1 MDTISKETEI
11 KELDPPEID
20 ENIGSNSSPMKI
32 TKNVI
37 IIILASLLILS
48 FLGVNIFR
56 NIAIGIQNIVVK
68 ILSMVGFYTGAIINT
83 SADIIGDTAKGGVD
97 IAEGSIHSIGNLLQ
111 NTNNMNGDTTA
122 QMQWNMSMFNLNPT
136 PKPDVS
142 NNPPVVKDVQPD
154 LDTTLNNGLKK
165 EVKYEPSLT
174 SSRGK
179 KWCPIGHSNGSGKC
193 MQIDESQKC
202 MFGKVFDTQDVCEQN
217 IDSSAFKGYASQE
230 REINWGKPPPP
241 PPPAALTPPYQPQ
254 MFNELPGQSC
264 GRMPPYSYI
273 GGSSLPI
280 INKPVYPARPVFPSQ
295 LQPNNP
301 YPPQLAR
308 PYRPESKYSNQ
319 PLQVNADSALP
330 DNQNRNNNSNN
341 NSNNTLNQRSDNN
354 YNNTANSYAPFSRS
368 PATPSVVNNSPST
381 SSSSWYSQPSSF
393 QGSSQ
398 LTSSI
403 DILSGRVDELTDVLE
418 NSFPRPP
425 SNSPAAGMLPPVTG
439 MLPPA
444 AGMLPPAAGM
454 LPPAAGMLPPAAGM
468 LPPVTGMLPP
478 AAGMRSPASGMLPP
492 VTGMPPTSAGV
503 PPTSTGMRSP
513 ADGML
518 PPVTGMPP
526 TSAGVPPPAAGVP
539 PTSAGMPV

>member
-11 KELDPPEID
+11 KELDPPEI
-20 ENIGSNSSPMKI
+20 ENTGSSEYKPSSMKI
-32 TKNVI
+32 SKNII

-68 ILSMVGFYTGAIINT
+68 ILSMLGFYTGAIINT

-97 IAEGSIHSIGNLLQ
+97 IAEGSIRSIGNLLQ
-111 NTNNMNGDTTA
+111 NTDNMNGDTTT
-122 QMQWNMSMFNLNPT
+122 QRQWNMSIFNLNPT
-136 PKPDVS
+136 PKPEVS
-142 NNPPVVKDVQPD
+142 NDPPVIKDVTPD
-154 LDTTLNNGLKK
+154 LDTTLNNGIKK
-165 EVKYEPSLT
+165 EIKYEPSLT

-179 KWCPIGHSNGSGKC
+179 KWCPIGYSNGIGKC

-264 GRMPPYSYI
+264 NRMPPYSYI

-308 PYRPESKYSNQ
+308 PYRPESNFSDQ
-319 PLQVNADSALP
+319 PRPVSADSSLP
-330 DNQNRNNNSNN
+330 DEQRPNNNSNN
-341 NSNNTLNQRSDNN
+341 NSNNNTLNQRTDNN
-354 YNNTANSYAPFSRS
+354 YNNTSNSYNPYSSA
-368 PATPSVVNNSPST
+368 PATSPLVSYSPST
-381 SSSSWYSQPSSF
+381 SSASWYSQPSSF
-393 QGSSQ
+393 QDSNQ

-403 DILSGRVDELTDVLE
+403 DILSDRVDELTDVLE
-418 NSFPRPP
+418 NEFSRPS
-425 SNSPAAGMLPPVTG
+425 SNSPAAGMLPPATG

-444 AGMLPPAAGM
+444 AGMLPPDAGMLPPAAGM
-454 LPPAAGMLPPAAGM
+454 LPPATDTL
-468 LPPVTGMLPP
+468 V
-478 AAGMRSPASGMLPP
+478 
-492 VTGMPPTSAGV
+492 
-503 PPTSTGMRSP
+503 
-513 ADGML
+513 
-518 PPVTGMPP
+518 
-526 TSAGVPPPAAGVP
+526 
-539 PTSAGMPV
+539 